1 MATGTRRTCC
11 SCARVTNLHMCSA
24 FNLVFFLLN
33 ILPWNNCYRTSPPV
47 KVGPGAA
54 PAEPGH
60 LCQAANSKLQRQL
73 MNVLL
78 FNVYNF
84 NTCCGAEKVK
94 VISLL
99 TKDVENILSESCGVE
114 LTGQYLVHIADTPRS
129 GGYDWTGQPR
139 NRARAPTSSFKWKGK
154 LAF

>member
-1 MATGTRRTCC
+1 
-11 SCARVTNLHMCSA
+11 MCWA
-24 FNLVFFLLN
+24 FNLIFFLLN
-33 ILPWNNCYRTSPPV
+33 ILPWNYDYRTSPPV

-54 PAEPGH
+54 P
-60 LCQAANSKLQRQL
+60 ANSKLQRQL

-99 TKDVENILSESCGVE
+99 TKDVENILAESCGVE

>member
-1 MATGTRRTCC
+1 
-11 SCARVTNLHMCSA
+11 MCWA
-24 FNLVFFLLN
+24 FNLIFFLLN
-33 ILPWNNCYRTSPPV
+33 ILTWNYDYRTSPPV
-47 KVGPGAA
+47 KVGPG
-54 PAEPGH
+54 
-60 LCQAANSKLQRQL
+60 AANSKLQRQL

-99 TKDVENILSESCGVE
+99 TKDVENILAESCGVE

-139 NRARAPTSSFKWKGK
+139 ATLNRARAPTSSFNWKGK